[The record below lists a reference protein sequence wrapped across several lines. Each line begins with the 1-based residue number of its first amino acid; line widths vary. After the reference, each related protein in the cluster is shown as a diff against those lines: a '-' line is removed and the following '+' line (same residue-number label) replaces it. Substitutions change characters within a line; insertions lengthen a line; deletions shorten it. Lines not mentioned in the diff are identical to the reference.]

1 MSGRHIR
8 HSWDAPELP
17 AAPHRTGLFSRRAVR
32 IPVIIVG
39 VLSLCGLATVV
50 VRGVSA
56 DADGCGSAGIKLT
69 VAADPAIAPAI
80 TEIGNRW
87 SATSPLVGEDCVRVE
102 VVAKPSY
109 QLANS
114 FATWAGGNV
123 DVADKPAPTPQESE
137 LPVVWVPDSTYWLG
151 RVRGVDR
158 DLFEADAPSVA
169 ASPVVL
175 AVPET
180 VARQLGDKVKGGIDA
195 PLLKQMLF
203 AKPSALKLGVV
214 EPRRDTAGMVGA
226 MMLSDAV
233 VAQEKD
239 LPNLVGVY
247 RAIGGPVPD
256 VEALWKA
263 YAAGL
268 TAAPV
273 SEQSVI
279 AYNAKAKAPMAAVTL
294 AEAPTLDFPYAIR
307 SRQPRPLA
315 TAAAM
320 FSQAL
325 RSGDYKPVF
334 AENGL
339 RSPDGQV
346 STGFPTGH
354 GVTSAG
360 VFVQPLADMTKVR
373 GAMTVWVAAKTPSR
387 VIALVDATSSMGR
400 TMTGGGNTAVRMQV
414 LRSAA
419 ENGLRLFT
427 DDSELGLWAFA
438 GKGHVP
444 LVPLGELTKS
454 QRSKLLTAVRQA
466 SPQPTDVSPLYQ
478 SVIVGYRELLKG
490 YDPAR
495 SNTLVV
501 FTDGRDGSGMALRT
515 VQKELEKLADVTKPI
530 RVVLL
535 GLGPDVK
542 LADLQA
548 VADTTGGVAFQVTD
562 PAQMETI
569 FLRALLA

>member
-8 HSWDAPELP
+8 RGWDAPELP
-17 AAPHRTGLFSRRAVR
+17 AAPRRTGLFGRRAVR
-32 IPVIIVG
+32 IPVIIIG
-39 VLSLCGLATVV
+39 ALSLCGLATVV

-56 DADGCGSAGIKLT
+56 DADGCSAGIKLT
-69 VAADPAIAPAI
+69 VAADPAVAPAI

-87 SATSPLVGEDCVRVE
+87 SATNPTVGEDCVRVE
-102 VVAKPSY
+102 VVAKASHE
-109 QLANS
+109 LANS
-114 FATWAGGNV
+114 LGTWAGGNV
-123 DVADKPAPTPQESE
+123 DVAGKAAPTPEDSE
-137 LPVVWVPDSTYWLG
+137 LPVVWVPDSSYWLG
-151 RVRGVDR
+151 RVRAVDQ
-158 DLFEADAPSVA
+158 DIFEADAPSVA

-180 VARQLGDKVKGGIDA
+180 VARAFGDKLKGGIDA
-195 PLLKQMLF
+195 PLLKQLLF
-203 AKPSALKLGVV
+203 TKSAGLKLGVV

-233 VAQEKD
+233 VAKESD
-239 LPNLVGVY
+239 LPTLVGVY

-256 VEALWKA
+256 LDALWKA
-263 YAAGL
+263 YAAGM

-273 SEQSVI
+273 SEQAVI
-279 AYNAKAKAPMAAVTL
+279 AYNAKAKAPMAAVAL
-294 AEAPTLDFPYAIR
+294 AEAPTLDFPYAVR
-307 SRQPRPLA
+307 ARQPRPLA

-325 RSGDYKPVF
+325 RSGDYRSVF

-339 RSPDGQV
+339 RSPDGQA
-346 STGFPTGH
+346 STGFPVGH

-360 VFVQPLADMTKVR
+360 VFVQPLADMNKVR
-373 GAMTVWVAAKTPSR
+373 GALTVWVAAKTPSR

-427 DDSELGLWAFA
+427 DDSSLGLWAFA
-438 GKGHVP
+438 GKGHAP
-444 LVPLGELTKS
+444 LVPLGELTKA
-454 QRSKLLTAVRQA
+454 QRGKLLTAVRQA
-466 SPQPTDVSPLYQ
+466 APQPTDASPLYK
-478 SVIVGYRELLKG
+478 SIIDGYRELLKG
-490 YDPAR
+490 YNPAR

-501 FTDGRDGSGMALRT
+501 FTDGRDTSGMQLRA
-515 VQKELEKLADVTKPI
+515 VQRELERLADVTKPV

-542 LADLQA
+542 LSDLQA
-548 VADTTGGVAFQVTD
+548 VADTTGGAAFQVTD